1 MPGMVVCAQSGSAL
15 PKKIMVKHIQKKQRL
30 LLLMKLLTRAVAAA
44 NKENASLLH
53 VTYEVWEFSSDGVGL
68 DPKNRKTNDRRR
80 QMRWPLCDETA
91 NAKLRTSREATTPFL
106 CL

>member
-1 MPGMVVCAQSGSAL
+1 
-15 PKKIMVKHIQKKQRL
+15 
-30 LLLMKLLTRAVAAA
+30 MKLLTRAVAAA
-44 NKENASLLH
+44 NKEKASLLH

-91 NAKLRTSREATTPFL
+91 NAKIEPRQGSNCCRYRRHL
-106 CL
+106 